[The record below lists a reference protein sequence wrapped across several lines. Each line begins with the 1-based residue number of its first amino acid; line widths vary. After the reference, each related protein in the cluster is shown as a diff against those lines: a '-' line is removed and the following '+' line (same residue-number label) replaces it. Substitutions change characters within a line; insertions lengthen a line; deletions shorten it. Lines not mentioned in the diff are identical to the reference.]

1 MKKVFLLSLVL
12 LLLTGNLFAQEN
24 TINSSQDS
32 ISNTQQLLYSSTGKN
47 QKLKKISSSN
57 TSSDKETGTLMG
69 AVIGAGTG
77 VVIAAVLGSISMEG
91 GDRKASAGALILC
104 GVFGAVIGAMVGGMA
119 SE

>member
-12 LLLTGNLFAQEN
+12 FLLTGNLFAQTN
-24 TINSSQDS
+24 FNPPQDS
-32 ISNTQQLLYSSTGKN
+32 SETKPHSLTTSGYKFK
-47 QKLKKISSSN
+47 KLSSSKD
-57 TSSDKETGTLMG
+57 TSDKESGTLVG
-69 AVIGAGTG
+69 AVIGAGAG
-77 VVIAAVLGSISMEG
+77 VTIAAVLGSISMEG